1 MVQNMV
7 LGKMRVLG
15 CLTEI
20 MKGVGRVKYRLGNI
34 RFWVWSGDRVGW
46 NRELISLFSSNQ
58 PLSRGV
64 NITNRDIKPR
74 FLIF

>member
-34 RFWVWSGDRVGW
+34 RFWVWRQGRL
-46 NRELISLFSSNQ
+46 E
-58 PLSRGV
+58 
-64 NITNRDIKPR
+64 
-74 FLIF
+74 